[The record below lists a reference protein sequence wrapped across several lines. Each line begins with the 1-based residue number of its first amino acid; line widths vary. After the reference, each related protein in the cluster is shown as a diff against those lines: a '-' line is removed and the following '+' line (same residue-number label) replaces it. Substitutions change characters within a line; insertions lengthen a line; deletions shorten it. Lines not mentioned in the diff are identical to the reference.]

1 MIGSGSC
8 TWFGSGGGD
17 NPPSNMDEGISW
29 GVFIKG
35 VNFEDVVVVIVTP
48 ALFGAEIVVKEWR
61 LTPC

>member
-1 MIGSGSC
+1 
-8 TWFGSGGGD
+8 
-17 NPPSNMDEGISW
+17 MDEGISW

-61 LTPC
+61 LTPCKRKPRQSVKVKEF